1 MIVLRPN
8 TTHRFTL
15 CGDPVIGWRDPP
27 PALKA
32 RGYKP
37 RRRYTMPVMPDD
49 SIFFDELDVGNV
61 IFEKIIRAI
70 LDGEFKNG
78 RRFEIRVNDMSE
90 GPANYYQVRPLEWKA
105 NPPTSLSCERACE
118 GCYC

>member
-1 MIVLRPN
+1 
-8 TTHRFTL
+8 
-15 CGDPVIGWRDPP
+15 
-27 PALKA
+27 
-32 RGYKP
+32 
-37 RRRYTMPVMPDD
+37 MPDD